1 MILPVISPVRKV
13 STQSRDCVT
22 MGKLV
27 MAVILS
33 EAKNLIIS
41 KESITEILRLPPQ
54 NDIATQSPQGVGAT
68 LVALNQ
74 GG

>member
-1 MILPVISPVRKV
+1 
-13 STQSRDCVT
+13 

-33 EAKNLIIS
+33 KGKNLIIS

-54 NDIATQSPQGVGAT
+54 NDIATQSPEGEGRW
-68 LVALNQ
+68 
-74 GG
+74 GGGEI